1 MTGEFGLTSLGVV
14 DVADEGDFEARVLV
28 EDVES

>member
-1 MTGEFGLTSLGVV
+1 MTSLGVV